1 MENTKSPAPE
11 AAQEK
16 TNDGQLVARLAA
28 HPFLAG
34 MSEEHL
40 QILSACATATRFEA
54 GQVIF
59 RAGEPANGFYL
70 LERGEVVL
78 QEPQAHGESQTID
91 LVAAGEPLGWSW
103 LFPPYLW
110 QLDARASE
118 PCRALCLSGIL
129 LRQHRD
135 EDFFLSHE
143 LFKRT
148 CEVMVRRLQAARARL
163 GGAQSAARPAKKQT
177 SFA

>member
-1 MENTKSPAPE
+1 MESDKLTAPKAE
-11 AAQEK
+11 D
-16 TNDGQLVARLAA
+16 TDPDRLGARLAV

-34 MSEEHL
+34 MTKRHL
-40 QILSACATATRFEA
+40 EILSACATATHFEA
-54 GQVIF
+54 GQVLF

-70 LERGEVVL
+70 LESGHVVL
-78 QEPQAHGESQTID
+78 EEPHPGGEPVIID
-91 LVAAGEPLGWSW
+91 TVAAGEPLGWSW

-110 QLDARASE
+110 QLDARAAE

-129 LRQHRD
+129 LRQHRE

-148 CEVMVRRLQAARARL
+148 CEVMVRRLQAARSRL
-163 GGAQSAARPAKKQT
+163 GTEKKAARGGQSAPSLA
-177 SFA
+177 